1 FVCDPSSIARANGI
15 PSDPISGAYPGGVL
29 YTPHRTGGA
38 DDELAAISAGGP
50 TTTMWTDDGSVLGCS
65 PANAPI
71 GLRWISSAR
80 NGSAG
85 VGVWGGNYSRLAYF
99 AFEITG
105 LDTNATDLRPA
116 SPTRAA
122 ILDGTLRWLMSTA
135 ASGLDRD
142 HPDVALTA
150 PNGRVF
156 QRPSLSIAWTA
167 SAYGPGVGI
176 ANFVLQA
183 SADGGLTWSPIAT
196 LPGSMRTY
204 AWDAGAVPN
213 GVAYRIRITANDD
226 GNPSLSASD
235 TSKATFAIARPG
247 GDLQGPVLWA
257 GSIRIDPLP
266 PGGALPVT
274 FTATVDDRA
283 RGGSDIAAAELFL
296 QAGQPL
302 PGSNGQGIPMSPSD
316 GRFDGTID
324 VSGPIFANRSGT
336 YRFVDPGRA
345 ADSADYFYRIQS
357 VDAAG
362 NRGLSNAIAAKVRI
376 AFSSGLNLLGVP
388 LRLTDPAFVD
398 FAAGMAWADAWT
410 YDACAGGVGWSSAI
424 PTDAA
429 SFSLVP
435 GRGFWMN
442 GTAPGSLTA
451 LGVVL
456 QT

>member
-1 FVCDPSSIARANGI
+1 
-15 PSDPISGAYPGGVL
+15 
-29 YTPHRTGGA
+29 
-38 DDELAAISAGGP
+38 
-50 TTTMWTDDGSVLGCS
+50 MWTDDGSVLGCT
-65 PANAPI
+65 PANAPL

-85 VGVWGGNYSRLAYF
+85 VGVWGCNYSRLAYF

-150 PNGRVF
+150 PNGGVF

-196 LPGSMRTY
+196 LPGSARTY
-204 AWDAGAVPN
+204 TWDLGVVPN
-213 GVAYRIRITANDD
+213 GVAYRIRITAHDD
-226 GNPSLSASD
+226 GNPSLTASD

-247 GDLQGPVLWA
+247 GDLEGPVLWA

-274 FTATVDDRA
+274 FAATADDRA

-296 QAGQPL
+296 QTAQPPAGA
-302 PGSNGQGIPMSPSD
+302 NGQGLPMSPSD
-316 GRFDGTID
+316 GRFDGTVEA
-324 VSGPIFANRSGT
+324 VS
-336 YRFVDPGRA
+336 
-345 ADSADYFYRIQS
+345 
-357 VDAAG
+357 
-362 NRGLSNAIAAKVRI
+362 
-376 AFSSGLNLLGVP
+376 
-388 LRLTDPAFVD
+388 
-398 FAAGMAWADAWT
+398 WADALPAPPAPARPEGLGRST
-410 YDACAGGVGWSSAI
+410 SAVRSSPTGARRIGSSIPGGRPIRRIISTESNPSTRPGIAPSRTRSRRRSAS
-424 PTDAA
+424 P
-429 SFSLVP
+429 SPPV
-435 GRGFWMN
+435 
-442 GTAPGSLTA
+442 
-451 LGVVL
+451 
-456 QT
+456 

>member
-1 FVCDPSSIARANGI
+1 SFASPESAAWVQGVLKARFVCDPSSIARANGV

-150 PNGRVF
+150 PNGGVF
-156 QRPSLSIAWTA
+156 QRPSLS
-167 SAYGPGVGI
+167 
-176 ANFVLQA
+176 
-183 SADGGLTWSPIAT
+183 
-196 LPGSMRTY
+196 
-204 AWDAGAVPN
+204 
-213 GVAYRIRITANDD
+213 
-226 GNPSLSASD
+226 
-235 TSKATFAIARPG
+235 IARPG

-283 RGGSDIAAAELFL
+283 RGGSDIAAA
-296 QAGQPL
+296 
-302 PGSNGQGIPMSPSD
+302 
-316 GRFDGTID
+316 
-324 VSGPIFANRSGT
+324 
-336 YRFVDPGRA
+336 
-345 ADSADYFYRIQS
+345 
-357 VDAAG
+357 
-362 NRGLSNAIAAKVRI
+362 
-376 AFSSGLNLLGVP
+376 
-388 LRLTDPAFVD
+388 
-398 FAAGMAWADAWT
+398 
-410 YDACAGGVGWSSAI
+410 
-424 PTDAA
+424 
-429 SFSLVP
+429 
-435 GRGFWMN
+435 
-442 GTAPGSLTA
+442 
-451 LGVVL
+451 
-456 QT
+456 